1 MEGFMKKVL
10 LSVACIVVLLCAGC
24 ASRKVV
30 NRDLPDQSQ
39 ADLEQSQ
46 QQQYPRA
53 TTPDRR
59 DTSWM
64 KPGEKIAEQDLA
76 KIDTSSVTPR
86 YTKEEEI
93 FRDIYFDYDQYDIRA
108 DSVTVL
114 QNISSWMLKNTSSN
128 LLIEGHCDDRG
139 TSEYNLALGDR
150 RAKAVRDYLAA
161 LGVRSARMEI
171 LSYGEEQPL
180 CMERSERCWANN
192 RRVHFVVAR

>member
-1 MEGFMKKVL
+1 MKKVL
-10 LSVACIVVLLCAGC
+10 LSVACIVALLCAGC

-39 ADLEQSQ
+39 ADLEQSLQ
-46 QQQYPRA
+46 QEDSRA
-53 TTPDRR
+53 KTPDRR
-59 DTSWM
+59 GSSWIR
-64 KPGEKIAEQDLA
+64 PGEKISEQNLA
-76 KIDTSSVTPR
+76 KIDTSTVTPR

-108 DSVTVL
+108 DAVTVL
-114 QNISSWMLKNTSSN
+114 QDISSWMLKNTSSN

-180 CMERSERCWANN
+180 CLEASESCWTKN
-192 RRVHFVVAR
+192 RRAHFVVAR

>member
-1 MEGFMKKVL
+1 MKKVL
-10 LSVACIVVLLCAGC
+10 LSVACIVALICAGC

-39 ADLEQSQ
+39 ADLEQSLQ
-46 QQQYPRA
+46 QQDPSA
-53 TTPDRR
+53 KTPYRR
-59 DTSWM
+59 DSSWVR
-64 KPGEKIAEQDLA
+64 PGEKISEQDLA
-76 KIDTSSVTPR
+76 KIDTSTVAPR

-93 FRDIYFDYDQYDIRA
+93 FRDIYFDYDQYDIRTDA
-108 DSVTVL
+108 VNVL

-171 LSYGEEQPL
+171 LSYGEEQPICL
-180 CMERSERCWANN
+180 EASESCWTKN
-192 RRVHFVVAR
+192 RRAHFVVAR

>member
-1 MEGFMKKVL
+1 MKKVL

-39 ADLEQSQ
+39 ADLEQSLQ
-46 QQQYPRA
+46 QQDSRA
-53 TTPDRR
+53 IAPDHR
-59 DTSWM
+59 DRSWVR
-64 KPGEKIAEQDLA
+64 PGEKISEQNLA
-76 KIDTSSVTPR
+76 KIDTSTVTPR

-108 DSVTVL
+108 DAVTVL
-114 QNISSWMLKNTSSN
+114 QDISSWMLKNTSSN

-171 LSYGEEQPL
+171 LSYGEEQPICL
-180 CMERSERCWANN
+180 ERSESCWTKN
-192 RRVHFVVAR
+192 RRAHFVVAR